1 MNWENI
7 TSRENKLIRH
17 ISRLASD
24 AKYRRAN
31 GEYVCEGEK
40 LLWEALRDGVEL
52 HTVLWEQCSFLT
64 AQAAD
69 PARIAALE
77 RLGCRCVTAP
87 TQVFGA
93 ASFLETFSGPLFVC
107 AVREYSLPE
116 TGRHFLVLDGVQD
129 PGNVGTVIRTADA
142 FSVDGVW
149 LLEGTAD
156 PFQPKAVRAAMGSIF
171 RVPVYRAS
179 AEHFFEAMQASGL
192 PVYAA
197 ALTDQAES
205 VRSVPLDRCAVL
217 IGNEGR
223 GVRPDC
229 IARCEKTIIIPM
241 SGQAESLNAAVAAAI
256 VMWEMSGCR

>member
-7 TSRENKLIRH
+7 TSRDNKLIRH

-52 HTVLWEQCSFLT
+52 HTVLWEQRSFLT

-87 TQVFGA
+87 AQVFGA

-129 PGNVGTVIRTADA
+129 PGNVGTVIRTAAALGFDTVILCGA
-142 FSVDGVW
+142 CADVYSPK
-149 LLEGTAD
+149 TARATMGAIFRENIVRMD
-156 PFQPKAVRAAMGSIF
+156 ITAAAEYIHSRGMKLYGAALSERAADIRAAELQNAVVAIGS
-171 RVPVYRAS
+171 
-179 AEHFFEAMQASGL
+179 
-192 PVYAA
+192 
-197 ALTDQAES
+197 
-205 VRSVPLDRCAVL
+205 
-217 IGNEGR
+217 EGR
-223 GVRPDC
+223 GLSAELLSLCDGEV
-229 IARCEKTIIIPM
+229 IIPM
-241 SGQAESLNAAVAAAI
+241 TPGSESFNAAIAAAI
-256 VMWEMSGCR
+256 VMWEIVR

>member
-17 ISRLASD
+17 ISRLATD

-52 HTVLWEQCSFLT
+52 HTVLWEQRSFLT

-87 TQVFGA
+87 AQVFGA

-107 AVREYSLPE
+107 AVREYPLPE

-129 PGNVGTVIRTADA
+129 PGNVGTVIRTAAALGFDTVILCGA
-142 FSVDGVW
+142 CADVYSPK
-149 LLEGTAD
+149 TARATMGAIFRENIVRMD
-156 PFQPKAVRAAMGSIF
+156 ITAAAEYIHSRGMKLYGAALSERVQNIAHQLGQFQP
-171 RVPVYRAS
+171 
-179 AEHFFEAMQASGL
+179 
-192 PVYAA
+192 
-197 ALTDQAES
+197 
-205 VRSVPLDRCAVL
+205 
-217 IGNEGR
+217 
-223 GVRPDC
+223 
-229 IARCEKTIIIPM
+229 
-241 SGQAESLNAAVAAAI
+241 
-256 VMWEMSGCR
+256 